1 MGKVFTDGQVLT
13 ANDAN
18 TYLQAVA
25 SMVPEVS
32 GTGVTVDT
40 ATGIVT
46 FASATTISINDAFST
61 NYRNYRINLESS
73 GTAATVVF
81 RLRAANVN
89 SSASYD
95 RTEILARNAG
105 VTSSTTLNAANAT
118 VCEIANTLI
127 QGDIEISGPALP
139 IPTTI
144 ISRFGAHANPA
155 ASSTANGV
163 AINFVT
169 HRPSTAF
176 DGFEIIFSA
185 AQSGTIRIYG
195 YN

>member
-81 RLRAANVN
+81 RLRAATVN

-105 VTSSTTLNAANAT
+105 VTSFTKLNDSNAT

-176 DGFEIIFSA
+176 DGFQIIFSA

>member
-81 RLRAANVN
+81 RLRAATVN

-176 DGFEIIFSA
+176 DGFQIIFSA

>member
-81 RLRAANVN
+81 RLRAATVN
-89 SSASYD
+89 SGASYD

-176 DGFEIIFSA
+176 DGFQIIFSA